1 MMQSFLLPAFLYIH
15 ISIPHPCLP
24 QYIPKALEDAIQYN
38 SQNNKANQKLLLH
51 AESKHTDEL
60 QIVTNENNEQMDT
73 LHTILSL
80 QLKEKYM
87 FEKQIMLIK
96 EQLEEGS
103 EESKQ
108 FVHEVKFM
116 LVLMSMLSVLV
127 SQRMEYFVYVSPLY
141 FLFIFFTLE

>member
-1 MMQSFLLPAFLYIH
+1 MY
-15 ISIPHPCLP
+15 
-24 QYIPKALEDAIQYN
+24 KALEDAIQYK
-38 SQNNKANQKLLLH
+38 SQNNLANKKLLLH
-51 AESKHTDEL
+51 AESKHADEL
-60 QIVTNENNEQMDT
+60 QIATNEHNEQLDT

-80 QLKEKYM
+80 QLREKYM

-108 FVHEVKFM
+108 FVCEVKFM

>member
-1 MMQSFLLPAFLYIH
+1 M
-15 ISIPHPCLP
+15 IPHPCLY
-24 QYIPKALEDAIQYN
+24 QYINIPKALDDAIQYN
-38 SQNNKANQKLLLH
+38 SQNNKVNKKLLLH

-60 QIVTNENNEQMDT
+60 QIVTNEHNEQLDT

-80 QLKEKYM
+80 QLREKYI

-103 EESKQ
+103 EEAKQ
-108 FVHEVKFM
+108 FVYEVKFM

>member
-1 MMQSFLLPAFLYIH
+1 MY
-15 ISIPHPCLP
+15 
-24 QYIPKALEDAIQYN
+24 KALDDAIQYN

-51 AESKHTDEL
+51 AESKHADEL

-80 QLKEKYM
+80 QLREKYV
-87 FEKQIMLIK
+87 FEKQIMLIT

-103 EESKQ
+103 EEAKQ
-108 FVHEVKFM
+108 FVYEVKFM

>member
-1 MMQSFLLPAFLYIH
+1 MH
-15 ISIPHPCLP
+15 
-24 QYIPKALEDAIQYN
+24 KALEDAIQYN
-38 SQNNKANQKLLLH
+38 SQNNKVNKKLLLH

-60 QIVTNENNEQMDT
+60 QIVTNEHNEQLDT

-80 QLKEKYM
+80 QLREKYM

-103 EESKQ
+103 EEAKQ
-108 FVHEVKFM
+108 FVYEVKFM

-141 FLFIFFTLE
+141 FLFIFFTLEWWTTGAHDL